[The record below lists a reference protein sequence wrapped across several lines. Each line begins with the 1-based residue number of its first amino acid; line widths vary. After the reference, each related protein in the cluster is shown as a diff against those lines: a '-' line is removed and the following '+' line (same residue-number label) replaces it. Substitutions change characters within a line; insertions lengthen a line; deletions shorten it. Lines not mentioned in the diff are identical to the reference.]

1 VEELLLGLECLQASW
16 HSMQNFQLQHY
27 SKNSSR
33 IFLKTSGSQELLPVN
48 HLGTFSGYTCRKLVQ
63 SDPD

>member
-1 VEELLLGLECLQASW
+1 
-16 HSMQNFQLQHY
+16 MQNFQLQHY